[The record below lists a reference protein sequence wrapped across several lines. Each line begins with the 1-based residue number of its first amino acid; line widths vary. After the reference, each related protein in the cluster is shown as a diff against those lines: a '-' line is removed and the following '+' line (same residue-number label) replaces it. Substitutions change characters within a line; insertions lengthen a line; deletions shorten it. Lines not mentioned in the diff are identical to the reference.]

1 MPINERLP
9 QRVIDCERGKECE
22 RTFAIAEP
30 QITSIENLPE
40 AVVVHVMVAELG
52 KKEVD
57 QVCKVIDEARLT
69 AQAKPFI
76 LEMAKVGFVPSVGM
90 GVLVGLHQEFRG
102 RGQRL
107 IFAGMQDDVSR
118 SFTITKIHR
127 IMEIIDDLPTAL
139 RSVGAGT

>member
-1 MPINERLP
+1 M
-9 QRVIDCERGKECE
+9 
-22 RTFAIAEP
+22 
-30 QITSIENLPE
+30 
-40 AVVVHVMVAELG
+40 VHVMVAELG

-57 QVCKVIDEARLT
+57 QVCQGIDDARIS
-69 AQAKPFI
+69 APAKPFI
-76 LEMAKVGFVPSVGM
+76 LDMAKVSFVPSVGM
-90 GVLVGLHQEFRG
+90 GVLVGLNQEFRG
-102 RGQRL
+102 REQRL